1 MAGKRLIVL
10 AFLALVMTGCSNSAS
25 GPVSPGATSTGQSQ
39 SGTLPPL
46 ASPDTPMFSVNGAET
61 AGGRG
66 ACVFDPATGQFTC
79 PDQSRDGIT
88 FTRRFTLY
96 DAKGAVQS
104 AFDPKTTAS
113 IKTETTANG
122 TTSRGDATVTLNR
135 RGTMTTTGL
144 GSGATTHTL
153 NGSEQGT
160 VVVRSPSGSTNTS
173 INDATT
179 DLVVPVRS
187 RDGGPAYP
195 LSGVTVHAT
204 VTTTTRGSETRTVTT
219 RRQETFNGTNIVQ
232 VEITVDGA
240 TARCTY
246 DLAAHTSTCAR
257 R

>member
-1 MAGKRLIVL
+1 
-10 AFLALVMTGCSNSAS
+10 
-25 GPVSPGATSTGQSQ
+25 
-39 SGTLPPL
+39 
-46 ASPDTPMFSVNGAET
+46 
-61 AGGRG
+61 
-66 ACVFDPATGQFTC
+66 
-79 PDQSRDGIT
+79 
-88 FTRRFTLY
+88 
-96 DAKGAVQS
+96 
-104 AFDPKTTAS
+104 
-113 IKTETTANG
+113 
-122 TTSRGDATVTLNR
+122 
-135 RGTMTTTGL
+135 MTTTGL